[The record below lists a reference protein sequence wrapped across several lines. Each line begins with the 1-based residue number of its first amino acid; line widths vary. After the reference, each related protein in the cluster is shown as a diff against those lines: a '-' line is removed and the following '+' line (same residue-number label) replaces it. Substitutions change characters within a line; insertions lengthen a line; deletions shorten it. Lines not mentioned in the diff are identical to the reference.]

1 MKMNRTALLKFWD
14 SDVFWGFSL
23 AKSESLDK
31 SCEVCVAFGQR
42 RLVLSVSKRTGKNV
56 SFKTVV
62 TRYKGKILKF
72 RVSQELDL
80 EEYNDRE
87 VSLELGIDTFGDSLE
102 PILKVLSVE

>member
-1 MKMNRTALLKFWD
+1 MNNEKVPSFVLEGVKIL
-14 SDVFWGFSL
+14 GYE
-23 AKSESLDK
+23 AKEY
-31 SCEVCVAFGQR
+31 
-42 RLVLSVSKRTGKNV
+42 VSKKTGKNV